1 MSKAKTNDEGRQVL
15 DPEVAGKILDAD
27 LQNLV
32 KKVAAG
38 KPMTVAERS
47 RIESLAAG
55 SSESLAYAKTLVE
68 LSAVL
73 GVTRRTLTTWQKME
87 GSPKPLSNGLWPVAD
102 WREFVRVRGLKAGK
116 VPLGNDEALK
126 ARKLLAEVE
135 ERELRIAVKKGEYV
149 PLHQVRTEWI
159 GLVAQATSILRAKF
173 ENELPPILSG
183 LDSTGIQREC
193 RKAIDEVLRCL
204 HEA

>member
-1 MSKAKTNDEGRQVL
+1 MSKSRTNDEGRQVL

-55 SSESLAYAKTLVE
+55 SNDSLAYAKTLVE
-68 LSAVL
+68 LAAVL

-116 VPLGNDEALK
+116 APVGNEEALK

-149 PLHQVRTEWI
+149 PLHQVRAEWI

-183 LDSTGIQREC
+183 LDATGIQKEC

-204 HEA
+204 HES

>member
-1 MSKAKTNDEGRQVL
+1 MESKELSPDAAE
-15 DPEVAGKILDAD
+15 KILQAD
-27 LQNLV
+27 VHNLI

-38 KPMTVAERS
+38 KPMTVAERA

-55 SSESLAYAKTLVE
+55 STDSITYAKTLVE
-68 LSAVL
+68 LAAVL

-116 VPLGNDEALK
+116 VPLGNEEALK

-149 PLHQVRTEWI
+149 PLYQVRTEWI

-183 LDSTGIQREC
+183 LDATGIQKEC

-204 HEA
+204 HES